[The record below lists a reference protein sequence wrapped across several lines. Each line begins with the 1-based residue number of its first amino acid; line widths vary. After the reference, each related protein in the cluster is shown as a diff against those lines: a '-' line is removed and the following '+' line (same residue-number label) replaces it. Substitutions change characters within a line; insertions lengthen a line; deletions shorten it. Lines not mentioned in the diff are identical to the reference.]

1 MVVFT
6 CNNCGDSLQKPKVAK
21 HYQFQCRNAVS
32 LTCVD
37 CFKDFIGDEYV
48 AHTKC
53 ITEAER
59 YGGKDYKAKPSAN
72 KGERKQQEWI
82 NVVQNVLTNSTN
94 LSREEKSF
102 LQSISRHENIPRKKA
117 KFLNFVK
124 NAVGYRLN
132 MNVVDSC
139 WEKME
144 SAFKGTT
151 ESKSEITKSVEKTE
165 NIVPEKV
172 DQKEAQVVENDFNEN
187 ICRDNGDSAKG
198 KENTSENGNDEMA
211 NGKKKKKAKKRQLDE
226 GNASEGQNEEPS
238 PKKKTT
244 ESVAV
249 PEQSSVTPETGKF
262 DWKSSILEIIGDKDD
277 ISLKKL
283 RKKVVGSYLNHVGD
297 AVTREKAISRFEK
310 KLKKISELQSVDDR
324 VKRV

>member
-21 HYQFQCRNAVS
+21 HYQFQCRNGVS

-94 LSREEKSF
+94 LSREERSF
-102 LQSISRHENIPRKKA
+102 LQSISRHQNIPRKKA

-132 MNVVDSC
+132 MSVVDSC
-139 WEKME
+139 WGKME
-144 SAFKGTT
+144 SAFKEAT
-151 ESKSEITKSVEKTE
+151 ESKPEAPKAAEKTE
-165 NIVPEKV
+165 EIVPEKA
-172 DQKEAQVVENDFNEN
+172 DHQETHVVENENNEN
-187 ICRDNGDSAKG
+187 ICRENGDSSTG
-198 KENTSENGNDEMA
+198 KENTSENGNDGLA
-211 NGKKKKKAKKRQLDE
+211 NGKKKRKAKKRQLE
-226 GNASEGQNEEPS
+226 GEDCSEGQNGEPS
-238 PKKKTT
+238 PKKRT
-244 ESVAV
+244 SDAAPA
-249 PEQSSVTPETGKF
+249 PEEPPAASETAKF
-262 DWKSSILEIIGDKDD
+262 SWKSSILEILGDKDD

-283 RKKVVGSYLNHVGD
+283 RKKVVERYLSHVGD
-297 AVTREKAISRFEK
+297 AVTREKVISRFEK

>member
-21 HYQFQCRNAVS
+21 HYQFQCRNNVS

-37 CFKDFIGDEYV
+37 CFRDFVGDAYV
-48 AHTKC
+48 LHTKC
-53 ITEAER
+53 ITENER

-72 KGERKQQEWI
+72 KGERKQQAWI
-82 NVVQNVLTNSTN
+82 NVVQNVLNNSTN

-144 SAFKGTT
+144 SAFKAVT
-151 ESKSEITKSVEKTE
+151 ESKSETPKQIEKDEEVVSKNNESISRE
-165 NIVPEKV
+165 NGSIL
-172 DQKEAQVVENDFNEN
+172 
-187 ICRDNGDSAKG
+187 KG
-198 KENTSENGNDEMA
+198 KENKSDSGDDDLT
-211 NGKKKKKAKKRQLDE
+211 NGKIKKGKKRQIE
-226 GNASEGQNEEPS
+226 GADASGDQNDEPS
-238 PKKKTT
+238 LKKKNLEDQSAHE
-244 ESVAV
+244 ESHTAI
-249 PEQSSVTPETGKF
+249 ETAKF
-262 DWKSSILEIIGDKDD
+262 SWTSSILQALGDREE

-283 RKKVVGSYLNHVGD
+283 KKKVVTRYLEHMGD
-297 AVTREKAISRFEK
+297 AATREKAISKFEK
-310 KLKKISELQSVDDR
+310 KLRKISELQSVDDK